1 MYNNLRIFCF
11 IISALFAAA
20 AIFVFIYAGTA
31 WGFICVAAAVVL
43 FLLTLFFKRK
53 QEEKE
58 NRDNPPPPEGDF
70 ITGKVKRDGSDG
82 DKDKDGDSDVENE

>member
-1 MYNNLRIFCF
+1 MY
-11 IISALFAAA
+11 LFTPARRGA
-20 AIFVFIYAGTA
+20 
-31 WGFICVAAAVVL
+31 ICVAAAVVL

-58 NRDNPPPPEGDF
+58 NRDNPLPPEGDF